1 MTDTGDGSTPVK
13 VSARKY
19 TPGISD
25 PVVNQARAAKKQARE
40 TRQANLPTGTET
52 KKNQSTGGG
61 DNHSDT
67 GQDTGGGEHKPHAG
81 CVLTTRAMGWKA
93 GPAWQT
99 IASLQVPTAA
109 DWGDALLHVSAQ
121 GVARSSGG
129 KELLLRISVAGTPV
143 ADGLAAYAGPDIVV
157 GQTKNGLPVID
168 LSGDRSITMG
178 VDVEAE
184 QGTSVTLDVYCPDNS
199 VYLGDGNSVTF
210 TASVNYKEAS

>member
-1 MTDTGDGSTPVK
+1 MTDTGDGSTPVE

-61 DNHSDT
+61 DDHSDT
-67 GQDTGGGEHKPHAG
+67 GQTTGGGEHIPHAG
-81 CVLTTRAMGWKA
+81 CVLTAHATGWRA

-99 IASLQVPTAA
+99 VASLQVPTAS

-157 GQTKNGLPVID
+157 GQTKNGLPVVD
-168 LSGDRSITMG
+168 LSGNRSITMG

-184 QGTSVTLDVYCPDNS
+184 QGASVTLDVYCPDDLA
-199 VYLGDGNSVTF
+199 YQGEGNSVIF
-210 TASVNYKEAS
+210 TASVDYKEVG